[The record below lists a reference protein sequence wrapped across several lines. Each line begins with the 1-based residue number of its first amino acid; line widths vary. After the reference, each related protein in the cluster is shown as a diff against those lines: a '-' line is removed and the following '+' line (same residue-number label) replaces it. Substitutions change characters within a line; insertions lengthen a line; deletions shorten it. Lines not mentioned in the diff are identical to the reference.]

1 MLLLV
6 VVVAAAC
13 AGGGRA
19 EASLRSPERPDG
31 GAASGLAW
39 GGCVAQVASM
49 SGLECATLRVPV
61 DHDDPDGDTLEL
73 AVARSVATGDEDER
87 IGSLVLNPGG
97 PGASGIEWLAGAATI
112 IPPALSDRFDLVSFD
127 PRGVGESAPVRCLD
141 DATKAEQ
148 LEGELAPDRADGVER
163 AVEEQTELLDA
174 CRANASELIEHMSTA
189 DVAADLDDLR
199 EALGDEQL
207 TYVGFS
213 YGTTIGATYATLH
226 PERTRAM
233 VLDGAVSPRADVAD
247 EAAAQAAGFE
257 RTFESFTAACDG
269 DPACPLAPDSAA
281 TIDEVR
287 ASLEAEPVDVG
298 EGDDLRQLGPD
309 QFDYGLASALYDT
322 MLWPTTANA
331 IDQLREGG
339 AETLFTLMDRQTGRQ
354 PDGTFDNSVDAR
366 TMVNCADRSDRP
378 TRDEAIETARSV
390 TEASPRF
397 GPLVG
402 WSALSCVDW
411 PDAANPVPV
420 PDADGAPPIVVIGTV
435 GDPATPYEWSEE
447 MAAALTSGVLVT
459 YEGDGHTAMLRGVE
473 CIETIAVAYLVDL
486 EEPPAGSSCE
496 AQTSQV
502 DFGTDLRDELV
513 EQFLDQGLDR
523 ELAECVLD
531 GLVDELGPARFEALV
546 LSNDV
551 EEFSRLVAS
560 VAISCQVGG

>member
-1 MLLLV
+1 LLI
-6 VVVAAAC
+6 VVAVATAC
-13 AGGGRA
+13 VGDGRA
-19 EASLRSPERPDG
+19 EERLRSPQRPTD
-31 GAASGLAW
+31 AAVVGLSW
-39 GGCVAQVASM
+39 GTCAAQLASL
-49 SGLECATLRVPV
+49 SGLECATLTVPV
-61 DHDDPDGDTLEL
+61 DRDDPDGGTIEL
-73 AVARSVATGDEDER
+73 AVARSSATGEEAER

-97 PGASGIEWLAGAATI
+97 PGVSGVEWLAGASTV
-112 IPPALSDRFDLVSFD
+112 IPAELAERFDLVSFD

-141 DATKAEQ
+141 DETKAEQ
-148 LEGELAPDRADGVER
+148 LEGELSPDGADGIER
-163 AVEEQTELLDA
+163 AVEEQEELLDA
-174 CRANASELIEHMSTA
+174 CRANAADLIEHVSTA

-207 TYVGFS
+207 TYAGFS
-213 YGTTIGATYATLH
+213 YGTTIGATYATLF
-226 PERTRAM
+226 PDRTRAM
-233 VLDGAVSPRADVAD
+233 VLDGAVSPRADAAD

-257 RTFESFTAACDG
+257 RTFEAFTSACDS
-269 DPACPLAPDSAA
+269 DPACPLGPDSAA
-281 TIDEVR
+281 AIDTVR
-287 ASLEAEPVDVG
+287 VSLEEAPVEVG
-298 EGDDLRQLGPD
+298 EGDTARELGPD

-331 IDQLREGG
+331 VDQVRAGG

-366 TMVNCADRSDRP
+366 TMVNCADRTDRP
-378 TRDEAIETARSV
+378 TLDEAIETARSV
-390 TEASPRF
+390 SEAAPRF

-402 WSALSCVDW
+402 WSALTCVDW
-411 PDAANPVPV
+411 PTAANPVP
-420 PDADGAPPIVVIGTV
+420 PPSGDGAPPIMVIGTV

-447 MAAALTSGVLVT
+447 MAASLASGVLVT

-473 CIETIAVAYLVDL
+473 CIESLAVAYLIDL
-486 EEPPAGSSCE
+486 ELPPDGASCD
-496 AQTSQV
+496 AQADQV

-531 GLVDELGPARFEALV
+531 ALIDEVGAARFEALV

-560 VAISCQVGG
+560 VALSCQVGG